1 MSTKITVSGKL
12 YEVEEGTRI
21 SEIARQALGDAAKR
35 VMLADYNG
43 NLIELSKKVKEDGEM
58 KFLDVADKNGRRA
71 YRRSVIFMMQEALKR
86 LYPEERLDVRV
97 HFSLGPGYFC
107 RILDEYGDLVVIS
120 RICELRSGDI
130 AAYTG
135 SGGKTDLSRVVGT
148 PGYEIDITDIGELK
162 TNGYVPL
169 ENIYYRTE
177 RIEES
182 CLPYPVNL
190 KKGEYFLLDD
200 YRTIGE
206 DSRIFGAVSEKDIKG
221 KVIYLIRRRGF

>member
-1 MSTKITVSGKL
+1 MSAERTKKRTETLLRTAVK
-12 YEVEEGTRI
+12 I
-21 SEIARQALGDAAKR
+21 SVAAAAFWALFTFVLGVQIYHGQR
-35 VMLADYNG
+35 M
-43 NLIELSKKVKEDGEM
+43 
-58 KFLDVADKNGRRA
+58 
-71 YRRSVIFMMQEALKR
+71 
-86 LYPEERLDVRV
+86 YPAVR
-97 HFSLGPGYFC
+97 
-107 RILDEYGDLVVIS
+107 DGDLVVIS